1 MIFLFNDYQ
10 EVLKIYLNKIFAT
23 KIKSDNS
30 NVIVLATISEL
41 LPIII
46 P

>member
-1 MIFLFNDYQ
+1 MNDYQ

-30 NVIVLATISEL
+30 NVIVLATIMSYYQ
-41 LPIII
+41 
-46 P
+46 